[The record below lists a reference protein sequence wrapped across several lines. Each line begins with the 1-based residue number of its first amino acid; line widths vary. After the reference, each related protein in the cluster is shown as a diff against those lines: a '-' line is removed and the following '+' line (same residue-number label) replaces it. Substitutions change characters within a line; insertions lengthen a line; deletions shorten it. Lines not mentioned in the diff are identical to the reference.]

1 MTMSRTVVR
10 FAACALSV
18 SSLLAVGCRR
28 FRNLYGRDAEITMGQ
43 DFAKE
48 FERDPKS
55 PKALHSGPHHQRL
68 QRVAARILPLAKTD
82 WDVPYSVT
90 LLDTDEVNAF
100 AVPGGPIYFN
110 RGLMELVESDDEV
123 AAVLGHEA
131 THIVKRHS
139 AKQMSDSAVK
149 GALAEVL
156 LSRSGK
162 TAQALARIGLEVKS
176 LEFSRGDES
185 ESDTIGFGYLVRAGY
200 SPEAMASFFRK
211 LQKKAGDGSRKTAF
225 LNSHPLTSARI
236 AAAERLASEYRA
248 TVRSAP

>member
-1 MTMSRTVVR
+1 MIGPK
-10 FAACALSV
+10 AAMRWSACFCV
-18 SSLLAVGCRR
+18 LLLLPAAGCRR
-28 FRNLYGRDAEITMGQ
+28 FRNLYGRDAEISMGQ
-43 DFAKE
+43 DFAKD
-48 FERDPKS
+48 FEKDSKS
-55 PKALHSGPHHQRL
+55 PKPIHSGPHHQRL
-68 QRVAARILPLAKTD
+68 QRVAARILPLAKND

-139 AKQMSDSAVK
+139 ARQMSDSALK

-185 ESDTIGFGYLVRAGY
+185 ESDKIGFGYMVQAGY

-211 LQKKAGDGSRKTAF
+211 LQKKAGDGNRKTAF

-236 AAAERLASEYRA
+236 EAAERMAAASRA
-248 TVRSAP
+248 QGRTAP